1 MNSEKDSDTQ
11 TKLLL
16 DELLQDDH
24 CIVHLNTK
32 AEGMVLPEV
41 AKKEISVSLKLSHLF
56 AGIVALRDTHVEAEL
71 RFGSFPFQCIIPYK
85 GIWAVTSILG
95 VHTIWDHRAPNP
107 ALPILLKASSSD
119 SEQSTNAAKP
129 QKTDPEASLEGGK
142 KERPSFLR
150 RVK

>member
-1 MNSEKDSDTQ
+1 MNSEKDSDNQ
-11 TKLLL
+11 TKQLL
-16 DELLQDDH
+16 DYLLQDDH
-24 CIVHLNTK
+24 CIVHLNTRS
-32 AEGMVLPEV
+32 EGMVLPEV

-85 GIWAVTSILG
+85 GIWAVTSIIG
-95 VHTIWDHRAPNP
+95 THTIWEHRAPNP
-107 ALPILLKASSSD
+107 ALPILLKASSAD
-119 SEQSTNAAKP
+119 SQESTNALQP
-129 QKTDPEASLEGGK
+129 QKTDPDPSSEGAK